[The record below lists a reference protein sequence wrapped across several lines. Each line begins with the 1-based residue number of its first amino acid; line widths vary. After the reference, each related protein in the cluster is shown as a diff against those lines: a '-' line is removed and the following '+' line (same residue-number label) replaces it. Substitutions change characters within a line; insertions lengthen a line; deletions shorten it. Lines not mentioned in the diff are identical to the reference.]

1 MDDLQ
6 QRYHWRGGWGS
17 CRREG
22 GGTEEPSSSLPWVCA
37 IYQGSRPSARLVCW
51 WIMKVSI
58 DYDTHSY
65 CSNWLGILQSH
76 GYFVGGWW
84 KLAGSMI
91 RDAWCEHWMGSW
103 EPKVCLMMASGTEQG
118 LWWLVLD
125 ATIGHGSRG
134 LKASMHSNWSFDV
147 IIEWEHCKPI
157 KQAGV
162 VQVRQ
167 ASRYKLEYGVLMR
180 KYRRKVNR
188 ILMYQHWC

>member
-1 MDDLQ
+1 MRKYLYWIWTWIDNVAITVIGIVNTCCIDLQHSAAGKVDDLQ

-58 DYDTHSY
+58 DYDTHAY
-65 CSNWLGILQSH
+65 CSNWLGILQLH
-76 GYFVGGWW
+76 VYFVGGWW
-84 KLAGSMI
+84 KLAVSMI

-103 EPKVCLMMASGTEQG
+103 EPKVCLMMASGTEQC
-118 LWWLVLD
+118 LWYLVLD

-134 LKASMHSNWSFDV
+134 LK
-147 IIEWEHCKPI
+147 
-157 KQAGV
+157 G
-162 VQVRQ
+162 
-167 ASRYKLEYGVLMR
+167 
-180 KYRRKVNR
+180 
-188 ILMYQHWC
+188 QHA